1 MPRKLQFNFNLLS
14 YMLETLSRWDNVT
27 AELLSTKH
35 IIIHGVIT
43 AGDKFT
49 IHKDLIAAKD
59 ND

>member
-1 MPRKLQFNFNLLS
+1 
-14 YMLETLSRWDNVT
+14 MLKHSLSRWDNVT
-27 AELLSTKH
+27 AELLLYIYTKH
-35 IIIHGVIT
+35 IIIIIHGVIT

>member
-1 MPRKLQFNFNLLS
+1 
-14 YMLETLSRWDNVT
+14 MLEHSLFRWDNVT
-27 AELLSTKH
+27 AELLLYYTKH
-35 IIIHGVIT
+35 IIIIIHGVIT

>member
-1 MPRKLQFNFNLLS
+1 
-14 YMLETLSRWDNVT
+14 MLEHYLSRWDNVT
-27 AELLSTKH
+27 AELLLYTKH
-35 IIIHGVIT
+35 IIIIIHGVIT